1 MHRRAIAAP
10 YQNYDGGTFLTDL
23 VTRPEFLGYISEE
36 IYERCPFIQ
45 SGVLVRNNAL
55 DCRAGGVRVRVPF
68 FQPISPTEEQI
79 RSDSLWGT
87 SGAGYLTPQK
97 ITADEQ
103 IMTIMHRGFSYA
115 VDDLSQLG
123 SGADPMAAIRSYL
136 TRAILKLRTS
146 TMLAQLEGLFGTA
159 LVDNTLAKC
168 SGSGVPDETNF
179 LTAQVFAE
187 ARAKLGERGGD
198 ITAVAMHSSVYYYLV
213 QVGALTFSSDSLSTG
228 GAIQWGGGGINLRND
243 DVAYFMGA
251 RVIVDD
257 MLTPINDGTS
267 GEYPCFPVYAFGGGV
282 ISEGVQ
288 QELRTEVDRNILSKQ
303 DVMSV
308 DYHYGMHIM
317 GTSWTSG
324 SDNPENEG
332 TGAGF
337 LNDAD
342 NWALAYQTSKLV
354 PIVKV
359 HVNSPIAATPYS

>member
-10 YQNYDGGTFLTDL
+10 YQNYSGGTFLSDL

-36 IYERCPFIQ
+36 IFERCPFIQ
-45 SGVLVRNNAL
+45 SGAMVRNNAL

-68 FQPISPTEEQI
+68 FQPISPTEEVI
-79 RSDSLWGT
+79 ESNNTWGT

-103 IMTIMHRGFSYA
+103 IMTILHRGFSYA
-115 VDDLSQLG
+115 VDDLSALG
-123 SGADPMAAIRSYL
+123 SGSDPMAAIRSYL

-146 TMLAQLEGLFGTA
+146 TLLAQLEGLFGTA
-159 LVDNTLAKC
+159 LDNNVLDKC
-168 SGSGVPDETNF
+168 SGSVVPGDGNF

-213 QVGALTFSSDSLSTG
+213 QVGALTFSSDSLTSG

-257 MLTPINDGTS
+257 MLEPLNEGTS

-282 ISEGVQ
+282 INEGVQ

-303 DVMSV
+303 DVMSL

-317 GTSWTSG
+317 GTSWKASG
-324 SDNPENEG
+324 DNPPN
-332 TGAGF
+332 TGATG
-337 LNDAD
+337 LVTPG
-342 NWALAYQTSKLV
+342 NWKLCYQTSKLV
-354 PIVKV
+354 PIVQI
-359 HVNSPIAATPYS
+359 HVNTPIAATPYS

>member
-1 MHRRAIAAP
+1 M
-10 YQNYDGGTFLTDL
+10 
-23 VTRPEFLGYISEE
+23 
-36 IYERCPFIQ
+36 
-45 SGVLVRNNAL
+45 VRNSAL

-68 FQPISPTEEQI
+68 FQPISPTEEVI
-79 RSDSLWGT
+79 ESNNTWGT

-103 IMTIMHRGFSYA
+103 IMTILHRGFSYA
-115 VDDLSQLG
+115 VDDLSSLG

-146 TMLAQLEGLFGTA
+146 TLLAQLEGLFDTA
-159 LVDNTLAKC
+159 LADNSLPKC
-168 SGSGVPDETNF
+168 SGSSAPDETNY

-213 QVGALTFSSDSLSTG
+213 QVGALTFSSDSLTTG

-257 MLTPINDGTS
+257 MLTPLNEGES

-282 ISEGVQ
+282 INEGVQ

-303 DVMSV
+303 DVMSL
-308 DYHYGMHIM
+308 DYHYGMHVM
-317 GTSWTSG
+317 GTSWTAAG
-324 SDNPENEG
+324 DNPEN
-332 TGAGF
+332 TGADG
-337 LNDAD
+337 LITGS
-342 NWALAYQTSKLV
+342 NWKLCYQTTKLV
-354 PIVKV
+354 PIVQI
-359 HVNSPIAATPYS
+359 HVNTPIAATPYT

>member
-10 YQNYDGGTFLTDL
+10 YQNYGTGTFLSDL

-36 IYERCPFIQ
+36 IFNRCPFIQ
-45 SGVLVRNNAL
+45 SGAMVRNNAL

-68 FQPISPTEEQI
+68 FQPISPIEEVI
-79 RSDSLWGT
+79 ESNNTWGE

-103 IMTIMHRGFSYA
+103 IMTILHRGFSYA
-115 VDDLSQLG
+115 VDDLSSLG
-123 SGADPMAAIRSYL
+123 SGSDPMAAIRSYL

-146 TMLAQLEGLFGTA
+146 TLLAQLEGLFGSA
-159 LVDNTLAKC
+159 LDTNVLNKC
-168 SGSGVPDETNF
+168 SGSTAPGEGNY

-213 QVGALTFSSDSLSTG
+213 QVGALTFSSDSLTSG

-257 MLTPINDGTS
+257 MLEPLNENTS
-267 GEYPCFPVYAFGGGV
+267 TEYPCFPVYAFGGGV
-282 ISEGVQ
+282 INEGVQ

-303 DVMSV
+303 DVMSL

-317 GTSWTSG
+317 GTSWSAAG
-324 SDNPENEG
+324 DNPKND
-332 TGAGF
+332 GANG
-337 LNDAD
+337 LVTAA
-342 NWALAYQTSKLV
+342 NWKLCYDTSKLV
-354 PIVKV
+354 PIVQIN
-359 HVNSPIAATPYS
+359 VNSPIAGTPYA

>member
-1 MHRRAIAAP
+1 VAAP
-10 YQNYDGGTFLTDL
+10 FQNYSGGTFLPDL

-36 IYERCPFIQ
+36 IFNRCAWIQ
-45 SGVLVRNNAL
+45 SGVMVRNAAL

-68 FQPISPTEEQI
+68 FQPIDPTEETI
-79 RSDSLWGT
+79 ESNSTWGT

-115 VDDLSQLG
+115 VDDLSSLG

-136 TRAILKLRTS
+136 TRAILKLRT
-146 TMLAQLEGLFGTA
+146 TTLINQVEGLFGTA
-159 LVDNTLAKC
+159 ISDNVVARC
-168 SGSGVPDETNF
+168 SGSVAPDESNY

-213 QVGALTFSSDSLSTG
+213 QIGALTFSSDSLVNG

-251 RVIVDD
+251 RVIMDD
-257 MLTPINDGTS
+257 MLSATNAGVS
-267 GEYPCFPVYAFGGGV
+267 GEYPCYPVYAFGGGV
-282 ISEGVQ
+282 VNEGVQ

-303 DVMSV
+303 DVMSL
-308 DYHYGMHIM
+308 DYHYGMHVM
-317 GTSWTSG
+317 GTTWTNA
-324 SDNPENEG
+324 SDNPENS
-332 TGAGF
+332 A
-337 LNDAD
+337 LKISS
-342 NWALAYQTSKLV
+342 NWGLAYDTPKMV
-354 PIVKV
+354 PIVQIKV
-359 HVNSPIAATPYS
+359 NTPIDGTAYA

>member
-1 MHRRAIAAP
+1 
-10 YQNYDGGTFLTDL
+10 
-23 VTRPEFLGYISEE
+23 
-36 IYERCPFIQ
+36 
-45 SGVLVRNNAL
+45 
-55 DCRAGGVRVRVPF
+55 
-68 FQPISPTEEQI
+68 
-79 RSDSLWGT
+79 
-87 SGAGYLTPQK
+87 
-97 ITADEQ
+97 
-103 IMTIMHRGFSYA
+103 MTIMHRGFSYA

-146 TMLAQLEGLFGTA
+146 TLLAQLEGLFGTA
-159 LVDNTLAKC
+159 LADNKLDKC
-168 SGSGVPDETNF
+168 SGSSAPDESNF

-257 MLTPINDGTS
+257 MLEPLNEGTS
-267 GEYPCFPVYAFGGGV
+267 TEYPCFPVYAFGGGV
-282 ISEGVQ
+282 INEGVQ

-303 DVMSV
+303 DVMSL

-317 GTSWTSG
+317 GTSWDAAG
-324 SDNPENEG
+324 DNPP
-332 TGAGF
+332 
-337 LNDAD
+337 NDGD
-342 NWALAYQTSKLV
+342 DGLVTPGNWKLCYQTSKLV
-354 PIVKV
+354 PIVQI
-359 HVNSPIAATPYS
+359 HVNTPIAATPYE